1 MTGQGHEAHAGSGGP
16 HGRPAAAP
24 GSPAAPAAP
33 AIPAAPA
40 APRAATVPAAALL
53 LVLLALSA
61 AGCGSEAPDPG
72 EAARSATAAARS
84 VLDKVREGTDAGG
97 DVRVGRTETDES
109 GRSTATVTVTNRADK
124 PYRYSVA
131 VDFKDAD
138 GTVHDA
144 VVVALPE
151 VPAGGT
157 AKAVARSNRDLP
169 EGVTAR
175 LSRAVRY

>member
-1 MTGQGHEAHAGSGGP
+1 M
-16 HGRPAAAP
+16 
-24 GSPAAPAAP
+24 
-33 AIPAAPA
+33 
-40 APRAATVPAAALL
+40 
-53 LVLLALSA
+53 
-61 AGCGSEAPDPG
+61 
-72 EAARSATAAARS
+72 
-84 VLDKVREGTDAGG
+84 LDKVREGTDAGG
-97 DVRVGRTETDES
+97 DVRVGGTGTDES